1 MSFLGQV
8 DAAGL
13 PVVAANMP
21 AWGHGLV
28 WPEGPASAGLP
39 TVNAGPWGRDYHTPM
54 ERLHTGYAF
63 KVLPDLRAR
72 DRARGAGPRRLEQFA
87 PQLAVS

>member
-1 MSFLGQV
+1 LRYFPGISDMSFLGQV

-39 TVNAGPWGRDYHTPM
+39 TVNAGPWGRDYHTPL

-63 KVLPDLRAR
+63 EVLPDLVLEIAR
-72 DRARGAGPRRLEQFA
+72 EVLGAGG
-87 PQLAVS
+87 